1 LPHFDTRTTLLFIS
15 SFPQLS
21 IVSNLVIVCL
31 KNSERRWVR
40 RFEDGTSW
48 NSLRNVSK
56 TQLINAEMLHNL
68 VCTVAIET
76 IHDSKQLYY
85 TSKMTL
91 WPLNLY
97 DASFN
102 WN

>member
-1 LPHFDTRTTLLFIS
+1 M
-15 SFPQLS
+15 
-21 IVSNLVIVCL
+21 
-31 KNSERRWVR
+31 K
-40 RFEDGTSW
+40 EDGYVDLKMVPHGIG
-48 NSLRNVSK
+48 LRNVSK

-68 VCTVAIET
+68 VCTVATET
-76 IHDSKQLYY
+76 INDSKQLYY

>member
-1 LPHFDTRTTLLFIS
+1 MPHFDTRMTLLFIL
-15 SFPQLS
+15 SFAGNFIISS
-21 IVSNLVIVCL
+21 IVNCKQSSDFMLK
-31 KNSERRWVR
+31 KNSERRWYV
-40 RFEDGTSW
+40 DLKMVPHGIG
-48 NSLRNVSK
+48 LRNVSK

-91 WPLNLY
+91 
-97 DASFN
+97 
-102 WN
+102 